1 MAKKKDYELYINSFL
16 RENTEQSKQELLEL
30 FAKEEFR
37 KNDML
42 EDTRLGY
49 MYIAI
54 CIYRAE
60 KAAHI
65 EENIL
70 MNVESLGEICD
81 LICDIKFLLWRIEFQ
96 TESEALTQAINRI
109 EEEKLSA
116 IAVEYIIR
124 TACFDKKNVLLK
136 LCECYIRL
144 NKEDKAFEMLKYGKD
159 INR

>member
-1 MAKKKDYELYINSFL
+1 MAKKDYVRYINSL
-16 RENTEQSKQELLEL
+16 LNENTEQSKQELSDL
-30 FAKEEFR
+30 FADEEFR

-42 EDTRLGY
+42 EDTRMGY

-54 CIYRAE
+54 CIYREE

-70 MNVESLGEICD
+70 MNVDSLGEICD

-96 TESEALTQAINRI
+96 TESKALMQAVNRI
-109 EEEKLSA
+109 EEEKLSV

-124 TACFDKKNVLLK
+124 TVCFDKKNVLLK

-144 NKEDKAFEMLKYGKD
+144 NKEDKAFQMLKYGKD

>member
-1 MAKKKDYELYINSFL
+1 MAKKDYELYINSL
-16 RENTEQSKQELLEL
+16 LHENTEQSKQELLDL
-30 FAKEEFR
+30 FANEEFR

-49 MYIAI
+49 VYIAI

-65 EENIL
+65 EKNIL
-70 MNVESLGEICD
+70 TNVESLGEICD
-81 LICDIKFLLWRIEFQ
+81 LICDIKFLLWRIEFK
-96 TESEALTQAINRI
+96 TESETMTQVVNRI
-109 EEEKLSA
+109 EEEKLSV
-116 IAVEYIIR
+116 IAVDYIIR

-144 NKEDKAFEMLKYGKD
+144 NKEDIAFEMLKYGKD

>member
-1 MAKKKDYELYINSFL
+1 MAKKDYELYINSLL
-16 RENTEQSKQELLEL
+16 RENTEQSKQELLDL
-30 FAKEEFR
+30 FANEEFR
-37 KNDML
+37 KKGML

-70 MNVESLGEICD
+70 TNVESLGEICD
-81 LICDIKFLLWRIEFQ
+81 LICDIKFLLWRVEFQ
-96 TESEALTQAINRI
+96 TESEALTQVVNRI
-109 EEEKLSA
+109 EEEKLSV
-116 IAVEYIIR
+116 IAVDYIIR

-144 NKEDKAFEMLKYGKD
+144 NKEDIAFEMLKYGKD
-159 INR
+159 ING

>member
-1 MAKKKDYELYINSFL
+1 MAKKDYELYINSLL
-16 RENTEQSKQELLEL
+16 RENTEQSKQELLDL
-30 FAKEEFR
+30 FANEEFR

-49 MYIAI
+49 VYIAI

-70 MNVESLGEICD
+70 TNVESLGGIYD
-81 LICDIKFLLWRIEFQ
+81 LICDIKFLLWRVEFQ
-96 TESEALTQAINRI
+96 TESEALTQVVNRI
-109 EEEKLSA
+109 EEEKLSV
-116 IAVEYIIR
+116 IAVEYSVR

-144 NKEDKAFEMLKYGKD
+144 NKEEKAIEMLKYGKD
-159 INR
+159 ING

>member
-1 MAKKKDYELYINSFL
+1 MAKKDYVRYINSL
-16 RENTEQSKQELLEL
+16 LNENTEQSKQELSDL
-30 FAKEEFR
+30 FADEEFR

-42 EDTRLGY
+42 EDTRMGY

-54 CIYRAE
+54 CIYREE

-70 MNVESLGEICD
+70 MNVDSLGEICD

-96 TESEALTQAINRI
+96 TESKALMQAVNRI
-109 EEEKLSA
+109 EEEKLSV
-116 IAVEYIIR
+116 IAVEDIIR

-144 NKEDKAFEMLKYGKD
+144 NKEDKAFQMLKYGKD

>member
-1 MAKKKDYELYINSFL
+1 MAKKDYELYINSFL
-16 RENTEQSKQELLEL
+16 RENTEQSKQELLDL
-30 FAKEEFR
+30 FANEEFR

-49 MYIAI
+49 VYIAI
-54 CIYRAE
+54 CMYRAE

-70 MNVESLGEICD
+70 TNVESLGGIYD
-81 LICDIKFLLWRIEFQ
+81 LICDIKFLLWRVEFQ
-96 TESEALTQAINRI
+96 TESEALTQVVNRI
-109 EEEKLSA
+109 EEEKLSV
-116 IAVEYIIR
+116 IAVEYIVR

-144 NKEDKAFEMLKYGKD
+144 NKEEKAIEMLKYGKD
-159 INR
+159 ING

>member
-1 MAKKKDYELYINSFL
+1 MAKKDYELYINSLL
-16 RENTEQSKQELLEL
+16 RENTEQSKQELLDL
-30 FAKEEFR
+30 FANEEFR

-49 MYIAI
+49 VYIAI

-70 MNVESLGEICD
+70 TNVESLGGIYD
-81 LICDIKFLLWRIEFQ
+81 LICDIKFLLWRVEFQ
-96 TESEALTQAINRI
+96 TESKALMQAVNRI
-109 EEEKLSA
+109 EEEKLSV

-124 TACFDKKNVLLK
+124 TACFDKKKVLLK

-144 NKEDKAFEMLKYGKD
+144 NKEDIAFEMLKYGKD

>member
-1 MAKKKDYELYINSFL
+1 MAKKDYVRYINSL
-16 RENTEQSKQELLEL
+16 LNENTEQSKQELSDL
-30 FAKEEFR
+30 FADEEFR

-42 EDTRLGY
+42 EDTRMGY

-54 CIYRAE
+54 CIYREE

-70 MNVESLGEICD
+70 MNVDSLGEICD

-96 TESEALTQAINRI
+96 TESKALMQAVNRI
-109 EEEKLSA
+109 EEEKLSV
-116 IAVEYIIR
+116 IAVYIIR

-144 NKEDKAFEMLKYGKD
+144 NKEDKAFQMLKYGKD

>member
-1 MAKKKDYELYINSFL
+1 MAKKDYVRYINSL
-16 RENTEQSKQELLEL
+16 LNENTEQSKQELSDL
-30 FAKEEFR
+30 FADEEFR

-42 EDTRLGY
+42 EDTRMGY
-49 MYIAI
+49 MYIA
-54 CIYRAE
+54 
-60 KAAHI
+60 
-65 EENIL
+65 
-70 MNVESLGEICD
+70 ICD

-96 TESEALTQAINRI
+96 TESKALMQAVNRI
-109 EEEKLSA
+109 EEEKLSV

-144 NKEDKAFEMLKYGKD
+144 NKEDKAFQMLKYGKD

>member
-1 MAKKKDYELYINSFL
+1 MAKKDYVRYINSL
-16 RENTEQSKQELLEL
+16 LNENTEQSKQELLDL
-30 FAKEEFR
+30 FADEEFR

-42 EDTRLGY
+42 EDTRMGY

-54 CIYRAE
+54 CIYREE

-70 MNVESLGEICD
+70 MNVDSLGEICD

-96 TESEALTQAINRI
+96 TESKALMQAVNRI
-109 EEEKLSA
+109 EEEKLSV

-124 TACFDKKNVLLK
+124 TAFFDKKNVLLK

-144 NKEDKAFEMLKYGKD
+144 NKEDKAFQMLKYGKD

>member
-1 MAKKKDYELYINSFL
+1 MAKKDYVRYINSL
-16 RENTEQSKQELLEL
+16 LNENTEQSKQELSDL
-30 FAKEEFR
+30 FADEEFR

-42 EDTRLGY
+42 EDTRMGY

-54 CIYRAE
+54 CIYREE

-70 MNVESLGEICD
+70 MNVDSLGEICD

-96 TESEALTQAINRI
+96 TESKALMQAVNRI
-109 EEEKLSA
+109 EEEKLSV

-124 TACFDKKNVLLK
+124 TGCFDKKNVLLK

-144 NKEDKAFEMLKYGKD
+144 NKEDKAFQMLKYGKD

>member
-1 MAKKKDYELYINSFL
+1 MAKKDYELYINSLL
-16 RENTEQSKQELLEL
+16 RENTEQSKQELLDL
-30 FAKEEFR
+30 FANEEFR

-49 MYIAI
+49 VYIAI
-54 CIYRAE
+54 CIYQAE

-70 MNVESLGEICD
+70 TNVESLGGIYD
-81 LICDIKFLLWRIEFQ
+81 LICDIKFLLWRVEFQ
-96 TESEALTQAINRI
+96 TESEALTQVVNRI
-109 EEEKLSA
+109 EEEKLSV
-116 IAVEYIIR
+116 IAVEYIVR

-144 NKEDKAFEMLKYGKD
+144 NKEEKAIEMLKYGKD
-159 INR
+159 ING

>member
-1 MAKKKDYELYINSFL
+1 MAKRDYVRYINSL
-16 RENTEQSKQELLEL
+16 LCENTEQSKQELLDL
-30 FAKEEFR
+30 FANEEFR

-42 EDTRLGY
+42 EDTKLGY
-49 MYIAI
+49 MYIVI

-60 KAAHI
+60 KVAHI

-70 MNVESLGEICD
+70 THVDSLGKICD

-96 TESEALTQAINRI
+96 TRSEALTQAVNRI
-109 EEEKLSA
+109 EEEKLSV

-144 NKEDKAFEMLKYGKD
+144 NKEDRAFEMLKYGKD

>member
-1 MAKKKDYELYINSFL
+1 MAKKDYVRYINSL
-16 RENTEQSKQELLEL
+16 LNENTEQSKQELSDL
-30 FAKEEFR
+30 FADEEFR
-37 KNDML
+37 ENDML
-42 EDTRLGY
+42 EDTRMGY

-54 CIYRAE
+54 CIYREE

-70 MNVESLGEICD
+70 MNVDSLGEICD

-96 TESEALTQAINRI
+96 TESKALMQAVNRI
-109 EEEKLSA
+109 EEEKLSV

-124 TACFDKKNVLLK
+124 TAYFDKKNVLLK

-144 NKEDKAFEMLKYGKD
+144 NKEDKAFQMLKYGKD

>member
-1 MAKKKDYELYINSFL
+1 MAKKDYELYINSLL
-16 RENTEQSKQELLEL
+16 RENTEQSKQELLDL
-30 FAKEEFR
+30 FANEEFR

-49 MYIAI
+49 VYIAI

-70 MNVESLGEICD
+70 TNVESLGGIYD
-81 LICDIKFLLWRIEFQ
+81 LICDIKFLLWRVEFQ
-96 TESEALTQAINRI
+96 TESEALTQVVNRI
-109 EEEKLSA
+109 EEEKLSV
-116 IAVEYIIR
+116 IAVEYIVR

-144 NKEDKAFEMLKYGKD
+144 NKEEKAIEMLKYGKD
-159 INR
+159 ING

>member
-1 MAKKKDYELYINSFL
+1 MAKKDYVRYINSL
-16 RENTEQSKQELLEL
+16 LNENTEQSKQELSDL
-30 FAKEEFR
+30 FADEEFR

-42 EDTRLGY
+42 EDTRMGY

-54 CIYRAE
+54 CIYREE

-70 MNVESLGEICD
+70 MNVDSLGEICD
-81 LICDIKFLLWRIEFQ
+81 LICDIKFLLWRVEFQ
-96 TESEALTQAINRI
+96 TESKALMQAVNRI
-109 EEEKLSA
+109 EEEKLSV
-116 IAVEYIIR
+116 IAGEYIIR

-144 NKEDKAFEMLKYGKD
+144 NKEDKAFQMLKYGKD

>member
-1 MAKKKDYELYINSFL
+1 MAKKDYVRYINSL
-16 RENTEQSKQELLEL
+16 LNENTEQSKQELSDL
-30 FAKEEFR
+30 FADEEFR

-42 EDTRLGY
+42 EDTRMGY

-54 CIYRAE
+54 CIYREE

-70 MNVESLGEICD
+70 MNVDSLGEICD

-96 TESEALTQAINRI
+96 TESKALMQAVNRI
-109 EEEKLSA
+109 EEEKLSV

-124 TACFDKKNVLLK
+124 IACFDKKNVLLK

-144 NKEDKAFEMLKYGKD
+144 NKEDKAFQMLKYGKD

>member
-1 MAKKKDYELYINSFL
+1 MAKKDYVRYINSL
-16 RENTEQSKQELLEL
+16 LNENTEQSKQELLDL
-30 FAKEEFR
+30 FADEEFR

-42 EDTRLGY
+42 EDTRMGY

-54 CIYRAE
+54 CIYREE

-70 MNVESLGEICD
+70 MNVDSLGEICD

-96 TESEALTQAINRI
+96 TESKALMQAVNRI
-109 EEEKLSA
+109 EEVKLSV

-144 NKEDKAFEMLKYGKD
+144 NKEDKAFQMLKYGKD

>member
-1 MAKKKDYELYINSFL
+1 MAKKDYVRYINSLL
-16 RENTEQSKQELLEL
+16 RMNTEQSKQELLEL
-30 FAKEEFR
+30 FADKEFR
-37 KNDML
+37 KKGML

-70 MNVESLGEICD
+70 TNVDSLGEICN
-81 LICDIKFLLWRIEFQ
+81 LIYDVKFLLWRIEFQ
-96 TESEALTQAINRI
+96 TESEAVTQVVNRI
-109 EEEKLSA
+109 EEEKLSV
-116 IAVEYIIR
+116 IAVDYIIR
-124 TACFDKKNVLLK
+124 TACFDKKSVLLK

-144 NKEDKAFEMLKYGKD
+144 NKEDIAFEMLKYGKD

>member
-1 MAKKKDYELYINSFL
+1 MAKKDYELYINSLL
-16 RENTEQSKQELLEL
+16 RENTEQSKQELLDL
-30 FAKEEFR
+30 FANEEFR

-49 MYIAI
+49 VYIAI

-60 KAAHI
+60 NAAHI

-70 MNVESLGEICD
+70 TNVESLGGIYD
-81 LICDIKFLLWRIEFQ
+81 LICDIKFLLWRVEFQ
-96 TESEALTQAINRI
+96 TESEALTQVVNRI
-109 EEEKLSA
+109 EEEKLSV
-116 IAVEYIIR
+116 IAVEYIVR

-144 NKEDKAFEMLKYGKD
+144 NKEEKAIEMLKYGKD
-159 INR
+159 ING

>member
-1 MAKKKDYELYINSFL
+1 MAKKDYELYINSFL
-16 RENTEQSKQELLEL
+16 RENTEQSKQELLDL
-30 FAKEEFR
+30 FANEEFR

-49 MYIAI
+49 VYIAI

-70 MNVESLGEICD
+70 TNVESLGGIYD
-81 LICDIKFLLWRIEFQ
+81 LICDIKFLLWRVEFQ
-96 TESEALTQAINRI
+96 TESEALTQVVNRI
-109 EEEKLSA
+109 EEEKLSV

-144 NKEDKAFEMLKYGKD
+144 NKEEKAIEMLKYGKD
-159 INR
+159 ING

>member
-1 MAKKKDYELYINSFL
+1 MAKKDYVRYINSL
-16 RENTEQSKQELLEL
+16 LCENTEQSKQELLDL
-30 FAKEEFR
+30 FANEEFR

-49 MYIAI
+49 MYIVI

-60 KAAHI
+60 KVAHI

-70 MNVESLGEICD
+70 TNVDSLGKICD
-81 LICDIKFLLWRIEFQ
+81 LICDIKFLLWRVEFQ
-96 TESEALTQAINRI
+96 TESEALTQVVNRI
-109 EEEKLSA
+109 EEEKLSV

-144 NKEDKAFEMLKYGKD
+144 NKEDRAFEMLKYGKD

>member
-1 MAKKKDYELYINSFL
+1 MAKKDYELYINSFL
-16 RENTEQSKQELLEL
+16 RENTEQSKQELLDL
-30 FAKEEFR
+30 FANEEFR

-49 MYIAI
+49 VYIAI

-70 MNVESLGEICD
+70 TNVESLGGIYD
-81 LICDIKFLLWRIEFQ
+81 LICDIKFLLWRVEFQ
-96 TESEALTQAINRI
+96 TESEALTQVVNRI
-109 EEEKLSA
+109 EEEKLSV
-116 IAVEYIIR
+116 IAVEYIVR

-136 LCECYIRL
+136 LRECYIRL
-144 NKEDKAFEMLKYGKD
+144 NKEEKAIEMLKYGKD
-159 INR
+159 ING

>member
-1 MAKKKDYELYINSFL
+1 MAKKDYVRYINSL
-16 RENTEQSKQELLEL
+16 LNENTEQSKQELSDL
-30 FAKEEFR
+30 FADEEFR

-42 EDTRLGY
+42 EDTRMGY

-54 CIYRAE
+54 CIYREE

-70 MNVESLGEICD
+70 MNVDSLGEICD

-96 TESEALTQAINRI
+96 TESKALMQAVNRI
-109 EEEKLSA
+109 EEENLSV

-144 NKEDKAFEMLKYGKD
+144 NKEDKAFQMLKYGKD

>member
-1 MAKKKDYELYINSFL
+1 MAKKDYVRYINSL
-16 RENTEQSKQELLEL
+16 LNENTEQSKQELSDL
-30 FAKEEFR
+30 FADEEFR
-37 KNDML
+37 ENDML
-42 EDTRLGY
+42 EDTRMGY

-54 CIYRAE
+54 CIY
-60 KAAHI
+60 
-65 EENIL
+65 
-70 MNVESLGEICD
+70 LGEICD

-96 TESEALTQAINRI
+96 TESKALMQAVNRI
-109 EEEKLSA
+109 EEEKLSV

-144 NKEDKAFEMLKYGKD
+144 NKEDKAFQMLKYGKD

>member
-1 MAKKKDYELYINSFL
+1 
-16 RENTEQSKQELLEL
+16 
-30 FAKEEFR
+30 
-37 KNDML
+37 
-42 EDTRLGY
+42 
-49 MYIAI
+49 MYI
-54 CIYRAE
+54 REE

-70 MNVESLGEICD
+70 MNVDSLGEICD

-96 TESEALTQAINRI
+96 TESKALMQAVNRI
-109 EEEKLSA
+109 EEEKLSV

-144 NKEDKAFEMLKYGKD
+144 NKEDKAFQMLKYGKD

>member
-1 MAKKKDYELYINSFL
+1 MAKKDYVRYINSL
-16 RENTEQSKQELLEL
+16 LNENTEKSKQELSDL
-30 FAKEEFR
+30 FADEEFR

-42 EDTRLGY
+42 EDTRMGY

-54 CIYRAE
+54 CIYREE

-70 MNVESLGEICD
+70 MNVDSLGEICD

-96 TESEALTQAINRI
+96 TESKALMQAVNRI
-109 EEEKLSA
+109 EEEKLSV

-124 TACFDKKNVLLK
+124 TSCFDKKNVLLK

-144 NKEDKAFEMLKYGKD
+144 NKEDKAFQMLKYGKD

>member
-1 MAKKKDYELYINSFL
+1 MAKKDYELYINSL
-16 RENTEQSKQELLEL
+16 LHENTEQSKQELLDL
-30 FAKEEFR
+30 FANEEFR

-49 MYIAI
+49 MYIVI

-60 KAAHI
+60 KVAHI

-70 MNVESLGEICD
+70 TNVDSLGKICD
-81 LICDIKFLLWRIEFQ
+81 LICVIKFLLWRVEFQ
-96 TESEALTQAINRI
+96 TESEALTQVVNRI
-109 EEEKLSA
+109 EEEKLSV

-144 NKEDKAFEMLKYGKD
+144 NKEDRAFEMLKYGKD
-159 INR
+159 INT